1 MHEQPPNCTD
11 DVIYTKPLIAS
22 VPRGAYRLRVKT
34 PADPPLGAEV
44 QEFAAIGGKNFK
56 LEPQRL
62 LYPCNGSTMVRRPT
76 FICSSCAICSSG
88 SIALEPR
95 CSAHS
100 SAAIGSCAKGSAP
113 PLRLDRAPIRAK
125 KGSSFKPA

>member
-1 MHEQPPNCTD
+1 MHEQPPNRTD

-62 LYPCNGSTMVRRPT
+62 LYSCNGSTVRRPT
-76 FICSSCAICSSG
+76 FICSSCAICSSVR
-88 SIALEPR
+88 SRWNLAARRTHPLR
-95 CSAHS
+95 
-100 SAAIGSCAKGSAP
+100 SAAVRKA
-113 PLRLDRAPIRAK
+113 LRRRCGLTARR
-125 KGSSFKPA
+125 